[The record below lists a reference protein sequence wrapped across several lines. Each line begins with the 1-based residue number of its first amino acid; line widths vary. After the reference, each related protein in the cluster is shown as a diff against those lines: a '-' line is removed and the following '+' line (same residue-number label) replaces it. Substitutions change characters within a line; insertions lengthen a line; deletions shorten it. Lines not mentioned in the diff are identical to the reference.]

1 MTGVDV
7 VKATTIKTQS
17 DKDGKMVSWS
27 GVDSLANAIE
37 AEIIKDVEALPMLE
51 ASPAETWEF

>member
-7 VKATTIKTQS
+7 VKAITIKTQS

-37 AEIIKDVEALPMLE
+37 AEIIRDVEALPMLE
-51 ASPAETWEF
+51 ASRPETWEF

>member
-1 MTGVDV
+1 
-7 VKATTIKTQS
+7 
-17 DKDGKMVSWS
+17 MVSWS

-37 AEIIKDVEALPMLE
+37 AEIIRDVESLPMLE